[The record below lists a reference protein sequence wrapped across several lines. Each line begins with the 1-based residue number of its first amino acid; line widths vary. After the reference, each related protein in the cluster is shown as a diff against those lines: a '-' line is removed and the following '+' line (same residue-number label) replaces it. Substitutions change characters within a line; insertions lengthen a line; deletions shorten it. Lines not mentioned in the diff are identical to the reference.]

1 MVIFHC
7 YVSSPEGKHLCELLQ
22 GTCRIFFSASAS
34 LRQLELGPISV
45 ESEVAG
51 TSWFKRSSSV
61 NGLHIWLHDQ
71 TDLGIWSYLVNQLF
85 GYVWMFVSG
94 STSLTGQKL
103 CNAKRCQKPRLIHC
117 NLPKAG
123 WEMGKVA
130 MNQLRTKCHGMSQHH
145 KMYQHVDMGMDQ
157 YLLIPFL
164 GGWTSI
170 YQLFWCSPGVQGF
183 DTLPHLCGTSAFTV
197 RTVGKQQYI
206 TSGNVFSTCTA
217 SIPVTLIT
225 KIVTAVLSLQL
236 NFKKLIPGVPLLK
249 QCQIPS
255 KSKVAFPHFE
265 RVNTWSQILALQG
278 SNLLVPQKKDF

>member
-1 MVIFHC
+1 MVQAQFISQWTPYMTPWSDWLGDLVISGQSAVWICLDVCFRI
-7 YVSSPEGKHLCELLQ
+7 YVTNWPKTLQ
-22 GTCRIFFSASAS
+22 
-34 LRQLELGPISV
+34 RQ
-45 ESEVAG
+45 
-51 TSWFKRSSSV
+51 K
-61 NGLHIWLHDQ
+61 
-71 TDLGIWSYLVNQLF
+71 
-85 GYVWMFVSG
+85 M
-94 STSLTGQKL
+94 
-103 CNAKRCQKPRLIHC
+103 
-117 NLPKAG
+117 PKASPHPLQLAEG
-123 WEMGKVA
+123 RLGDGEGCNESAENKMPRYVTASQNVSTCWHGYGSIPINTIFRG
-130 MNQLRTKCHGMSQHH
+130 MNIQL
-145 KMYQHVDMGMDQ
+145 
-157 YLLIPFL
+157 
-164 GGWTSI
+164 

-217 SIPVTLIT
+217 SIPATLIT